1 MAKKLDVSD
10 SVFAELYSCG
20 KYSFTQ
26 SVLTKKMR
34 FTKKSSGKRK
44 PTVLIESDLFGFSN
58 PNVVAK
64 NGLMNIKI
72 HGKIETSHLLI
83 N

>member
-1 MAKKLDVSD
+1 M
-10 SVFAELYSCG
+10 
-20 KYSFTQ
+20 
-26 SVLTKKMR
+26 KKMR

-44 PTVLIESDLFGFSN
+44 STVLIESDLFGFSN

-64 NGLMNIKI
+64 NSLMNIKI